1 MLHAP
6 TIRCLK
12 NRIAFWDNLMKRLRQ
27 ADFGKGGWLVQ
38 PLDSTQRRS
47 GKLLALMLV
56 RFLPRAD
63 LSVRSLAPL
72 KSESRGV
79 GSAFRVLA
87 SFLTSLPALLGSGVR
102 IVAGL
107 LAMAAVMMVAA
118 PTPALASLQIA
129 LGNPGLAHFDSD
141 GGVQLDF
148 GLTDQNGQPVGNLT
162 KDDVQ
167 VFEDGQPAKILYFRG
182 VGQGRPVDIVFV
194 LDITESMQPYVDAV
208 KQNMI
213 NFAQDLAQN
222 HRDYRL
228 GLVTFEDYVVSA
240 YPDCSCAYSK
250 AMTPDV
256 QKFTDWVGTLH
267 AGGGGDIP
275 EDQLDALAYAS
286 TMPFRPDAQG
296 IIILIT
302 DAPPH
307 VAGDGPDRTGDSSY
321 QTHHPNP
328 NADVTEET
336 CATVAAKLGRNGLT
350 LYAVAP
356 PPFIAPQYQQ
366 VVQATRGKLYNIVT
380 EENRFP
386 ELVREIGHSIATEYS
401 LTYLTPRPIE
411 DGTDRA
417 VELKVNYNG
426 EGGTTGTSYQVRGVG
441 GAAINI
447 PEEGSS
453 VNGGTE
459 GAGLTQVSFSWW
471 NGAVP
476 LIAILS
482 LIGLSRMRFGIAAEE
497 LKAIVEAQSRAPAP
511 NIASAARQMLSQR
524 GRPGASQQAPRP
536 AQPPVAA
543 SRLARSGAPM
553 PAGGVREAR
562 LSTIVPM
569 DTIAYEYALLKEEV
583 SLGRSEDN
591 DIVIP
596 HASISR
602 AHARLVRR
610 DGAYE
615 VVDLNSTNG
624 SYVNNQ
630 PVHGSMMVSSGS
642 EVRFGDIRF
651 DLNF

>member
-1 MLHAP
+1 
-6 TIRCLK
+6 
-12 NRIAFWDNLMKRLRQ
+12 MKRLRQ

-38 PLDSTQRRS
+38 PLDSTRRRS

-307 VAGDGPDRTGDSSY
+307 VAGDGPDRTGDSAY

-336 CATVAAKLGRNGLT
+336 GATVAAKLGRNGLT

-411 DGTDRA
+411 DGTNRS
-417 VELKVNYNG
+417 VELRLNY
-426 EGGTTGTSYQVRGVG
+426 EGQSGTADTAYQVKGVG
-441 GAAINI
+441 GAAINV
-447 PEEGSS
+447 PSAGGGAAGS
-453 VNGGTE
+453 GT
-459 GAGLTQVSFSWW
+459 GLVQLSFKWW

-476 LIAILS
+476 LLAILG
-482 LIGLSRMRFGIAAEE
+482 LFGLSRIRFGVSSDE
-497 LKAIVEAQSRAPAP
+497 LQAIVEAQSRAPQP
-511 NIASAARQMLSQR
+511 NVAAAARQVL
-524 GRPGASQQAPRP
+524 
-536 AQPPVAA
+536 AQ
-543 SRLARSGAPM
+543 G
-553 PAGGVREAR
+553 AR
-562 LSTIVPM
+562 LSTRTQTPAPSPALPASSIANSGAPGEARLTAVELVDPVP
-569 DTIAYEYALLKEEV
+569 AEYTLLKTEV
-583 SLGRSEDN
+583 SLGRGEDN

-596 HASISR
+596 HPSISR
-602 AHARLVRR
+602 SHARLARG
-610 DGAYE
+610 DGSF
-615 VVDLNSTNG
+615 VLTDLNSTNG
-624 SYVNNQ
+624 SYVNNRQ
-630 PVHGSMMVSSGS
+630 VQGTAVVSNGS
-642 EVRFGDIRF
+642 EVRLGDIRF
-651 DLNF
+651 VLHF